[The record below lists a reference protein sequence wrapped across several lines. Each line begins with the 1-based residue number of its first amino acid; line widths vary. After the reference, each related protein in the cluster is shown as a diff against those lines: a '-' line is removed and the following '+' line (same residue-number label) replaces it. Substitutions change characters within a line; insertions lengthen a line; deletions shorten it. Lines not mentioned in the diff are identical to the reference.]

1 MLYLYVD
8 KKGGVIRWPAT
19 GREDNLCCATFHDN
33 AVWKKEGIELNASRC
48 PHTDTSRSLY
58 VPLSKNNSVVFPIV
72 RTVICI
78 SIYAIK
84 AICYQSRFIPVV
96 WWLIVWIVRCIKA
109 VLFLLCDDWSC
120 GQWDVS
126 KPIFSFYW
134 SRWYRP
140 LVKWMSPL
148 SVGQTK
154 GLNKLTMS
162 TDESI
167 EPWHGHDLSGVIS
180 EMCLS
185 SQFS

>member
-19 GREDNLCCATFHDN
+19 GREDNLCCATFYDN

-84 AICYQSRFIPVV
+84 A
-96 WWLIVWIVRCIKA
+96 

-126 KPIFSFYW
+126 KPFY
-134 SRWYRP
+134 SCCVMTGR
-140 LVKWMSPL
+140 V
-148 SVGQTK
+148 
-154 GLNKLTMS
+154 
-162 TDESI
+162 D
-167 EPWHGHDLSGVIS
+167 S
-180 EMCLS
+180 EMYQSRSVPSTGLDGTDLWWNECPPFLLARPGS
-185 SQFS
+185 E